1 MRFILSYKDIDLNL
15 LSIKFLKNNTNFEIG
30 FSDHSNGT
38 LGCEMAVTLGA
49 SVIEKHFLIKKGDKK
64 VGDFSVSISPDK
76 FKVMVNN
83 IRKIESILGKYEKK
97 CFKVEKKIERKLE
110 DQFIQLK
117 KF

>member
-1 MRFILSYKDIDLNL
+1 
-15 LSIKFLKNNTNFEIG
+15 
-30 FSDHSNGT
+30 
-38 LGCEMAVTLGA
+38 MAVTLGA

-97 CFKVEKKIERKLE
+97 CFKVEKKNRKKIRRSIYSTKKILKNQKIDAIEIEIVFSSVYNKYVNFL
-110 DQFIQLK
+110 FI
-117 KF
+117 